1 LNLKENDTT
10 RKKRIGFCI
19 KDRIEMRYWNSSIIF
34 IITNLNEYT
43 MKNLILDSIKDFC
56 NENYNW
62 FDYYINSKG
71 FEIYDGDFNV
81 IAVVDFE
88 VEVEVYRKPCTGNYF
103 NPPETGECD
112 FILFEINVIEV
123 YNSKG
128 KLLPNYKEKVQNE
141 LDNVKGKII

>member
-1 LNLKENDTT
+1 MNK
-10 RKKRIGFCI
+10 
-19 KDRIEMRYWNSSIIF
+19 
-34 IITNLNEYT
+34 
-43 MKNLILDSIKDFC
+43 LILHSIKDFC

-62 FDYYINSKG
+62 FDYYINSKC
-71 FEIYDGDFNV
+71 FEIYDNDSNC

-112 FILFEINVIEV
+112 FILNEIIVHEV

-128 KLLPNYKEKVQNE
+128 QLLPNYKLKLQSE
-141 LDNVKGKII
+141 LDNFRDKII

>member
-1 LNLKENDTT
+1 
-10 RKKRIGFCI
+10 
-19 KDRIEMRYWNSSIIF
+19 MRYWNSGIVF
-34 IITNLNEYT
+34 CITNFNIYT
-43 MKNLILDSIKDFC
+43 MKKLILESIKDFC

-71 FEIYDGDFNV
+71 FEIYDNDFNV

-112 FILFEINVIEV
+112 FILFEITLHEV

-128 KLLPNYKEKVQNE
+128 QLLPNYKVKLQEE

>member
-1 LNLKENDTT
+1 LNLKENDRS
-10 RKKRIGFCI
+10 RKKRVGLCL
-19 KDRIEMRYWNSSIIF
+19 KDRIEMRYWNSSIVFYINYF
-34 IITNLNEYT
+34 I
-43 MKNLILDSIKDFC
+43 MKKLILDSIKDFC

-71 FEIYDGDFNV
+71 FEIYDGDFNC

-88 VEVEVYRKPCTGNYF
+88 IEVEVYRKPCTGNYF

-112 FILFEINVIEV
+112 FILYEIIVQEV

-128 KLLPNYKEKVQNE
+128 KLLPNYKEILQNE
-141 LDNVKGKII
+141 FDNVKGKII

>member
-1 LNLKENDTT
+1 M
-10 RKKRIGFCI
+10 KKL
-19 KDRIEMRYWNSSIIF
+19 II
-34 IITNLNEYT
+34 
-43 MKNLILDSIKDFC
+43 DSIKDFC

-71 FEIYDGDFNV
+71 FEIYDNDFNC

-88 VEVEVYRKPCTGNYF
+88 IEVEVYRKPCTGNYF

-112 FILFEINVIEV
+112 FILFEISVLEV

-128 KLLPNYKEKVQNE
+128 KLLPNYKVKLQSE

>member
-1 LNLKENDTT
+1 M
-10 RKKRIGFCI
+10 KK
-19 KDRIEMRYWNSSIIF
+19 
-34 IITNLNEYT
+34 
-43 MKNLILDSIKDFC
+43 LILDSIKDFC

-71 FEIYDGDFNV
+71 FEIYDEDFNC

-88 VEVEVYRKPCTGNYF
+88 IEVEVYRKPCTGNYF

-112 FILFEINVIEV
+112 FILYEIIVQEV

-128 KLLPNYKEKVQNE
+128 KLLPNYKLKLQEE